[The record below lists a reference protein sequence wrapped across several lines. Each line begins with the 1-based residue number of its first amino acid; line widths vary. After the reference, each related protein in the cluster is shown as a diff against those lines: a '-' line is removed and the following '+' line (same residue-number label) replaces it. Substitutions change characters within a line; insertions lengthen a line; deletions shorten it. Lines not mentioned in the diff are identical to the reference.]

1 MRSRV
6 ITASIGIPILVG
18 VIFVGGF
25 WFSGLVLL
33 LAAIGT
39 VELTDLSGK
48 IGFRA
53 PKSILVICVSV
64 IIVLGHFVTMK
75 EYEDFHLLAF
85 VVAIAAIFLVWQ
97 IERFKYRTSIID
109 WLITLLMVGFFGGVL
124 AYAIL
129 LRNLENGVYLAYWLI
144 AVVIISDTSAFFVGG
159 RFGKHKLALKISPM
173 KTIEGAIGGILGAV
187 ITSVI
192 IYYIFTN
199 LEKFEEDISVFV
211 FIIGGVLIGCISIV
225 GDLTESKLK
234 RMAGVKDSG
243 TIFPGHGGV
252 LDRLDSVLFNLPITY
267 YGFIWVS

>member
-6 ITASIGIPILVG
+6 ITASIGIPILGV
-18 VIFVGGF
+18 VIFAGGF

-53 PKSILVICVSV
+53 PKSILVICVSA

-75 EYEDFHLLAF
+75 GYEDFYLLAF
-85 VVAIAAIFLVWQ
+85 IVAIPAIFLVWL
-97 IERFKYRTSIID
+97 IERFKYRTSIIG
-109 WLITLLMVGFFGGVL
+109 WMITFLMAIFFGGVL

-144 AVVIISDTSAFFVGG
+144 SVVIISDTAAFFVGR
-159 RFGKHKLALKISPM
+159 RFGKHKLAPKISPL

-192 IYYIFTN
+192 INYIFTSI
-199 LEKFEEDISVFV
+199 EKYDADISVFV
-211 FIIGGVLIGCISIV
+211 FVIGGVLIGCITIV
-225 GDLTESKLK
+225 GDLGESKLK

-252 LDRLDSVLFNLPITY
+252 LDRLDSVIFNLPMSY
-267 YGFIWVS
+267 YGFVWVT

>member
-6 ITASIGIPILVG
+6 ITASIGIPILVA
-18 VIFVGGF
+18 VIFAGGF

-39 VELTDLSGK
+39 LELTDLLDK

-64 IIVLGHFVTMK
+64 IIVLVHFVTMK

-85 VVAIAAIFLVWQ
+85 IIAIAAIFLVWQ
-97 IERFKYRTSIID
+97 VERFKYRTSIID
-109 WLITLLMVGFFGGVL
+109 WLITFLMVIVFGGVL

-129 LRNLENGVYLAYWLI
+129 LRNLENGVYLAYWMI
-144 AVVIISDTSAFFVGG
+144 TVVIISDTSAFFVG
-159 RFGKHKLALKISPM
+159 RKLGKHKLAPKISPM

-192 IYYIFTN
+192 INYIFTN
-199 LEKFEEDISVFV
+199 LKMFDTNISVFV
-211 FIIGGVLIGCISIV
+211 FVIGGVLIACISIV

-252 LDRLDSVLFNLPITY
+252 LDRLDSIIFNLPVIY